1 MYQKTL
7 QASLS
12 FILITISSLSFAH
25 IEHDKARYVS
35 ENGID
40 KGYCDKPF
48 RACKTI
54 SYAVQ
59 QASKGDKVLVASG
72 HYKLESESDVFY
84 LQSQLVPV
92 KAGFNRMDHFQIQ
105 SPINNPTF
113 ISNAPK
119 SMHNALYKAGFTI
132 VSDGKS
138 NLNSAALKVK
148 LNKLSQLSQIQNN
161 QACQNGSAAGFE
173 CQNVDLISHIPL
185 TSISGSPFSGSDIWG
200 HIDLNNNKEYA
211 IMGHTKGVTVFD
223 LSVPSQ
229 PKQVGTISGIATS
242 WRDIKVYQYFDNTL
256 NAYQAF
262 AYTTAES
269 SDGIVI
275 IDLNNLPNSVSKI
288 NQLNQKEQFIHN
300 VYISNVDYGLGL
312 ALPGSEANVIA
323 LGGSKSGGAFRS
335 YSLSDPT
342 NIPISFENSQA
353 SRLDYTHDAA
363 SAFIKDERA
372 QRDCGETSGKC
383 TVLVDFNENEMR
395 VWNISNSSQAKLLSS
410 ITYNEV
416 SDDNKYVHSGWFS
429 EDNRYVY
436 LHDEFD
442 ETRGSLN
449 TTVRIFDLQNLTA
462 PVQVASWK
470 SNNPTIDHNGFA
482 RGNRYYMSNYE
493 RGLTILDISDPINP
507 VEIGFFDTFP
517 SSNNS
522 SFNGAWGVY
531 PFLPSGL
538 ILLSDINSGLYVL
551 KDNTK
556 QIAND
561 RLSFSS
567 NALNVNTKGMV
578 QIPVIREG
586 NIELAASIDFE
597 TLDGSAKA
605 SSDYTYVSGTL
616 NWAAGDNTTQYINL
630 EINKDFDAINPQNNL
645 FIRLFNSQSHSAIG
659 DFGYLSVNLEGLAA
673 VGNISLAQNDIR
685 IAENK
690 GELALTFNRIGG
702 NRGVITL
709 NLDLSNNNDFNDDYS
724 INQSQLIW
732 ADGETASKTILVN
745 LVDDDL
751 SELDEV
757 ISISLLAT
765 DEDGT
770 VQQNQ
775 LQITLLDDENNQAP
789 IINISNILSELP
801 GRGTYYA
808 LPDISDPEGDE
819 ISFLWE
825 QISGPAIEFVDPT
838 QAAMNINVGDIS
850 GEFELKL
857 TATDQ
862 RGASSSATVTMKVSV
877 VFLPTPDE
885 PEQKSSG
892 SIYLLFILMFGIVR
906 FRNLQTKITT

>member
-211 IMGHTKGVTVFD
+211 IMGHDKGVTVFD

-229 PKQVGTISGIATS
+229 PKQVGTIRGIATS
-242 WRDIKVYQYFDNTL
+242 WRDIKVYQYFDDTL

-395 VWNISNSSQAKLLSS
+395 VWNISNSNEAKLLSS

-597 TLDGSAKA
+597 TLDGSANA

-630 EINKDFDAINPQNNL
+630 EINKDFDVINPQNNL

-885 PEQKSSG
+885 PKQKSSG
-892 SIYLLFILMFGIVR
+892 SIYLLFIMMFGIVR

>member
-173 CQNVDLISHIPL
+173 CQNVDLVSHIPL

-200 HIDLNNNKEYA
+200 HVDLNNNTEYA

-229 PKQVGTISGIATS
+229 PKQVGTITGITTS
-242 WRDIKVYQYFDNTL
+242 WRDIKVYQYFDDTL

-395 VWNISNSSQAKLLSS
+395 VWNISNTNQAKLLSS

-556 QIAND
+556 KIAND

-605 SSDYTYVSGTL
+605 SSDYTYISGTL

-709 NLDLSNNNDFNDDYS
+709 NLDLSSNNDFNDDYS

-862 RGASSSATVTMKVSV
+862 RGASNSATVTMKVSV

>member
-72 HYKLESESDVFY
+72 HYKLESESDIFY

-119 SMHNALYKAGFTI
+119 SMHTALYKAGFTV

-138 NLNSAALKVK
+138 NLNSSALKVK
-148 LNKLSQLSQIQNN
+148 LNKLSLLSQAQNN
-161 QACQNGSAAGFE
+161 EVCQNGFAAGFE
-173 CQNVDLISHIPL
+173 CDNVDLVSHIPL
-185 TSISGSPFSGSDIWG
+185 TQISGNPFSGSDIWG

-211 IMGHTKGVTVFD
+211 IIGHDKGVTVFD

-229 PKQVGTISGIATS
+229 PKQVGTITGIATS
-242 WRDIKVYQYFDNTL
+242 WRDIKVYQYFDDTL

-300 VYISNVDYGLGL
+300 VYISNVDYGLAL

-363 SAFIKDERA
+363 SAFIKDQRA

-395 VWNISNSSQAKLLSS
+395 VWNISNSSQVKLLSS
-410 ITYNEV
+410 ITYSEV

-429 EDNRYVY
+429 EDNRYVF

-493 RGLTILDISDPINP
+493 RGLTILDISDPNNP
-507 VEIGFFDTFP
+507 VEAGFFDTFP

-561 RLSFSS
+561 RLSFTSS
-567 NALNVNTKGMV
+567 EINIAQKGTI
-578 QIPVIREG
+578 QIPVNRTG
-586 NIELAASIDFE
+586 NTNLAASIDFE

-605 SSDYTYVSGTL
+605 TSDFTYRSGTL
-616 NWAAGDNTTQYINL
+616 NWQAGDSSTKYISL
-630 EINKDFDAINPQNNL
+630 EINKEFGGLLTKNNF
-645 FIRLFNSQSHSAIG
+645 FIRLYNSQTHSAIG
-659 DFGYLSVNLEGLAA
+659 EHGYLKVSLDGLAA
-673 VGNISLAQNDIR
+673 VGNISLDKSDIR

-690 GELALTFNRIGG
+690 GQLTLTLNRIGG
-702 NRGVITL
+702 SRGAISL
-709 NLDLSNNNDFNDDYS
+709 NLDLSRNSEFKDDYS

-732 ADGETASKTILVN
+732 TDGDTSSKTVLIT

-751 SELDEV
+751 AEQDEV
-757 ISISLLAT
+757 IEISLIAT
-765 DEDGT
+765 DEDGS
-770 VQQNQ
+770 VQENQ
-775 LQITLLDDENNQAP
+775 LKITILDDENNQAP
-789 IINISNILSELP
+789 VINVSGISAEIP

-825 QISGPAIEFVDPT
+825 QISGSAIEFVDPT

-906 FRNLQTKITT
+906 FRNRQTKITT

>member
-119 SMHNALYKAGFTI
+119 SMHNALYKAGFTV

-148 LNKLSQLSQIQNN
+148 LNKLSQLSQIHNN

-200 HIDLNNNKEYA
+200 HVDLNNNTEYA

-229 PKQVGTISGIATS
+229 PKQVGTITGIATS
-242 WRDIKVYQYFDNTL
+242 WRDIKVYQYFDDTL

-395 VWNISNSSQAKLLSS
+395 VWNISNSNETKLLSS

-482 RGNRYYMSNYE
+482 RANRYYMSNYE

-561 RLSFSS
+561 RLSFDSAEFEVD
-567 NALNVNTKGMV
+567 NKGTIK
-578 QIPVIREG
+578 IPVNREG
-586 NIELAASIDFE
+586 NTQLAASIDFE

-605 SSDYTYVSGTL
+605 ESDYTYKSGTL
-616 NWAAGDNTTQYINL
+616 HWQAGDNSTQYISL
-630 EINKDFDAINPQNNL
+630 EINKEFAGIQIKNN
-645 FIRLFNSQSHSAIG
+645 FFVRLLNSQTHSAIG
-659 DFGYLSVNLEGLAA
+659 EYGYIKVNLKGVAA
-673 VGNISLAQNDIR
+673 VGNISLNQNEIR
-685 IAENK
+685 IAENQ
-690 GELALTFNRIGG
+690 GELVLTFNRVGG
-702 NRGVITL
+702 DRGEITL
-709 NLDLSNNNDFNDDYS
+709 DLDLSNNTDLKDDYAIS
-724 INQSQLIW
+724 HTQLTW
-732 ADGETASKTILVN
+732 ADGETNSKEIIVTLI
-745 LVDDDL
+745 DDDL
-751 SELDEV
+751 SEQDE
-757 ISISLLAT
+757 IINISLLAT
-765 DEDGT
+765 DEDGA
-770 VQQNQ
+770 VQTNQ
-775 LQITLLDDENNQAP
+775 LMITLLDDENNQAP
-789 IINISNILSELP
+789 IINISGIVSELP

-819 ISFLWE
+819 LTFLWE
-825 QISGPAIEFVDPT
+825 QVSGPAIEFINPT

-885 PEQKSSG
+885 PKQKSSG
-892 SIYLLFILMFGIVR
+892 SIYLLLILMFGIVR

>member
-211 IMGHTKGVTVFD
+211 IMGHDKGVTVFD

-372 QRDCGETSGKC
+372 QRDCGEASGKC

-395 VWNISNSSQAKLLSS
+395 VWNISNSNEAKLLSS

-556 QIAND
+556 QKAND

-597 TLDGSAKA
+597 TLDGSANA

-709 NLDLSNNNDFNDDYS
+709 NLDLSSNNDFNDDYS

-862 RGASSSATVTMKVSV
+862 RGASNSATVTMKVSV